1 MTPCGGRSQR
11 SVRLPTGGGGTICH
25 DDKATAW
32 TGSELPYRANK
43 FYHFESRY
51 RCSAR
56 TLRTRTLLS
65 KADVRQLEQSLAQST
80 MGTTAMEQ
88 RAQHLCQG
96 LADGVT
102 DSNLCSLTTV
112 IYDTAW
118 LAMVSKAHGGEV
130 HWLFPE
136 SLKFILDQQLPS
148 GGWASYATKADG
160 ILNTLAALLALVKHQ
175 NGDQPNDCLQ
185 VAIRN
190 AVAYLDAVL
199 QTLDLDGNLSVG
211 FEILV
216 PAMLAMLE
224 SQGGVHF
231 TFPARGRLLEIEATK
246 MEAFRP
252 DLLYDNTE
260 STLFHSLEALI
271 GKIDFDRIRHR
282 KVFGSM
288 MASPASTA
296 AYIINATSWDEEA
309 EMYLRKA
316 VKDGPGKGNGAVPS
330 AFPTPIFEISWVE
343 TKPQVAHFRSDLTH
357 FHTYIN
363 ERDASFSANCNVLR
377 AMLESGD
384 FDDHFTRI
392 GTAAQYLC
400 ELWWDGRM
408 EDKWNTSPQ
417 YSMMLLAE
425 TLVKL
430 LELWDQGHMTQ
441 LSTAFLQNR
450 LSVTLIQLVTRTLNN
465 QIFETAR
472 RTGSTEILAY
482 AILTLKALYSL
493 PWLGTLSE
501 ELLSRVRQGQEALSS
516 YGAVAYEPQYVWVEK
531 VTYGSFSLTEA
542 YSLAAMHPTRPARVW
557 TAKVK
562 NLVPAVPAQ
571 EKITHMFGK
580 LRCFESEPAWKI
592 RACVLEGLAFLPQLR
607 CSCENI
613 LAGENTAKNEYL
625 SFIPCTWVVIN
636 NIRKLDL
643 ETYLLW
649 DMMVLTLS
657 NFRVDEWMET
667 VTRGIDVVGLLRAKD
682 NIRSLC
688 NLDEHAHVKGNPK
701 RLPASPDLAHPAV
714 QQATNVRDFASLHA
728 ALSPYIS
735 TVLEHPRTDGSSSS
749 CGASLRADLGTFLN
763 SHIDQAIA
771 NLSFSAQASP
781 SVPFEDFSNWLRT
794 VSTPSVSAHF
804 SFTFL
809 TGLMEGLPP
818 DPVIRYLSQEF
829 SARVAVMSR
838 MFNDLGS
845 LARDMAEQNLNCS
858 NFFRDGSMREKR
870 KLNGSSAKGHLDTH
884 HHILEEGADAKTQ
897 LARAKARLETLA
909 AYERDAAALAGA
921 RLISALLAG
930 GGTSSSDPAG
940 SGPFCSRRKRMKWA
954 DAVRLFLGVAELYA
968 DLYLVKDLSN
978 RQQQQDGED
987 GGRQGRKRKRE

>member
-1 MTPCGGRSQR
+1 
-11 SVRLPTGGGGTICH
+11 
-25 DDKATAW
+25 
-32 TGSELPYRANK
+32 
-43 FYHFESRY
+43 
-51 RCSAR
+51 
-56 TLRTRTLLS
+56 
-65 KADVRQLEQSLAQST
+65 

-88 RAQHLCQG
+88 RAQQLCQR

-102 DSNLCSLTTV
+102 ESNLCSLTDA

-118 LAMVSKAHGGEV
+118 LAMVSKADGGEV
-130 HWLFPE
+130 RWLFPE
-136 SLKFILDQQLPS
+136 SFKFILDQQLPG
-148 GGWASYATKADG
+148 GGWASYATKAYG

-175 NGDQPNDCLQ
+175 NGDQPNESLQ
-185 VAIRN
+185 AAIRN

-216 PAMLAMLE
+216 PAMLEMLE

-231 TFPARGRLLEIEATK
+231 ALPARGRLLELQATR

-252 DLLYDNTE
+252 DLLYYNTV
-260 STLFHSLEALI
+260 STLSHSLEALV

-282 KVFGSM
+282 KIFGSM

-296 AYIINATSWDEEA
+296 AYLMNATPWDEEA

-330 AFPTPIFEISWVE
+330 AFPTPIFEISWTISTLLQSGYSTAGLGHNNMSHLASYLQKHYTAQNGLVGFAPLIQADADDSSRVAICLSFLGYQVE
-343 TKPQVAHFRSDLTH
+343 TKPQVVHFRSDLTH

-384 FDDHFTRI
+384 FHDHFTRI
-392 GTAAQYLC
+392 EIASQYLC
-400 ELWWDGRM
+400 ELWWNGRM

-430 LELWDQGHMTQ
+430 LELWDRGHLTQ

-450 LSVTLIQLVTRTLNN
+450 LSVTLIQLATRTLNN
-465 QIFETAR
+465 HNFGTAR
-472 RTGSTEILAY
+472 RTEGSTEILAY

-493 PWLGTLSE
+493 PWVGTLSE

-516 YGAVAYEPQYVWVEK
+516 YSAVAYEPQYVWVEK

-542 YSLAAMHPTRPARVW
+542 YSLAAMHPTKPTHVW

-571 EKITHMFGK
+571 EKITHMFGG

-607 CSCENI
+607 SSCQNI
-613 LAGENTAKNEYL
+613 LAGEKTAKNEYL

-667 VTRGIDVVGLLRAKD
+667 ATRGIDVVGLLRAKD

-688 NLDEHAHVKGNPK
+688 KGHNHDEHARIKGTRIDTVDPK
-701 RLPASPDLAHPAV
+701 SLPSSPDRALPAV

-749 CGASLRADLGTFLN
+749 YGASLRADLGTFLN

-794 VSTPSVSAHF
+794 ISTPSVSAHF

-809 TGLMEGLPP
+809 TGLMDGLPP
-818 DPVIRYLSQEF
+818 DPGVRYLSQEF
-829 SARVAVMSR
+829 SACVAGMSR
-838 MFNDLGS
+838 MYNDLGS

-858 NFFRDGSMREKR
+858 NFFLDGSIQEKS
-870 KLNGSSAKGHLDTH
+870 KFNGSHAKGHLDTH
-884 HHILEEGADAKTQ
+884 HYVLEEGTHAKTQ

-909 AYERDAAALAGA
+909 AYERDAAGLAGA
-921 RLISALLAG
+921 RLISALLTG
-930 GGTSSSDPAG
+930 DGCSSSDAAG
-940 SGPFCSRRKRMKWA
+940 NGLFCSRRKRMKWA

-987 GGRQGRKRKRE
+987 GRRQGRKRKRE

>member
-1 MTPCGGRSQR
+1 M
-11 SVRLPTGGGGTICH
+11 GTI
-25 DDKATAW
+25 
-32 TGSELPYRANK
+32 
-43 FYHFESRY
+43 
-51 RCSAR
+51 
-56 TLRTRTLLS
+56 
-65 KADVRQLEQSLAQST
+65 
-80 MGTTAMEQ
+80 AMEQ
-88 RAQHLCQG
+88 RAQQLCQG

-102 DSNLCSLTTV
+102 ESNLCSLTTA

-118 LAMVSKAHGGEV
+118 LAMVSKAEGGEV

-148 GGWASYATKADG
+148 GGWASYATKADS
-160 ILNTLAALLALVKHQ
+160 IMNTLAALLALVKHQ
-175 NGDQPNDCLQ
+175 NGDQPTESLQ
-185 VAIRN
+185 AAIRN
-190 AVAYLDAVL
+190 VVAYLDAVL

-216 PAMLAMLE
+216 PAMLEMLE

-231 TFPARGRLLEIEATK
+231 TFPARGRLLEIKATK
-246 MEAFRP
+246 IEAFRP
-252 DLLYDNTE
+252 DLLYYNTE
-260 STLFHSLEALI
+260 STLFHSLEALV

-282 KVFGSM
+282 KQTISTLLQSGY
-288 MASPASTA
+288 STA
-296 AYIINATSWDEEA
+296 GLGHNNMNHLAS
-309 EMYLRKA
+309 YLQKHYTAQNDLVGFAPLIQADADDSSRVA
-316 VKDGPGKGNGAVPS
+316 ICLSFLGYQ
-330 AFPTPIFEISWVE
+330 VE
-343 TKPQVAHFRSDLTH
+343 LKPQVAHFRSDLTH

-363 ERDASFSANCNVLR
+363 ERDASSSANCNVLR

-384 FDDHFTRI
+384 FDDHFDRI
-392 GTAAQYLC
+392 ESTSQYLC
-400 ELWWDGRM
+400 EVWWDGRM

-430 LELWDQGHMTQ
+430 LELWDQGYLTQ

-450 LSVTLIQLVTRTLNN
+450 LSITLIQLATKTLNN
-465 QIFETAR
+465 HNFGDAR
-472 RTGSTEILAY
+472 RTEGSREILAY

-493 PWLGTLSE
+493 PWLSNLSE

-542 YSLAAMHPTRPARVW
+542 YSLAAMHPTKPTHVW

-562 NLVPAVPAQ
+562 NVVPAVPAQ

-607 CSCENI
+607 SSCQNI
-613 LAGENTAKNEYL
+613 LAGEKTAKNEYL

-649 DMMVLTLS
+649 DIMVLTLS

-688 NLDEHAHVKGNPK
+688 EGHNLDEHARVKGTRIDTVNPK
-701 RLPASPDLAHPAV
+701 PLPSSPDRALPAV

-735 TVLEHPRTDGSSSS
+735 TVLEHP
-749 CGASLRADLGTFLN
+749 
-763 SHIDQAIA
+763 
-771 NLSFSAQASP
+771 
-781 SVPFEDFSNWLRT
+781 
-794 VSTPSVSAHF
+794 
-804 SFTFL
+804 
-809 TGLMEGLPP
+809 
-818 DPVIRYLSQEF
+818 
-829 SARVAVMSR
+829 
-838 MFNDLGS
+838 
-845 LARDMAEQNLNCS
+845 
-858 NFFRDGSMREKR
+858 
-870 KLNGSSAKGHLDTH
+870 
-884 HHILEEGADAKTQ
+884 
-897 LARAKARLETLA
+897 
-909 AYERDAAALAGA
+909 
-921 RLISALLAG
+921 
-930 GGTSSSDPAG
+930 
-940 SGPFCSRRKRMKWA
+940 
-954 DAVRLFLGVAELYA
+954 
-968 DLYLVKDLSN
+968 
-978 RQQQQDGED
+978 
-987 GGRQGRKRKRE
+987 